1 MPGMSSALPDFDTI
15 AGDFAFLDD
24 WDERY
29 RYLID
34 LGGQLHAFPENE
46 RGEDT
51 RIRGCASQVW
61 LYFTQNGDRLDI
73 VGDSDA
79 AIVRGLIALLLSLY
93 SGKTKAEI
101 LAISAEEELAKLDL
115 KDHITPQRS
124 NGVTSMIAK
133 IRAVAS
139 QDG

>member
-1 MPGMSSALPDFDTI
+1 MTSTLPDFDTI

-34 LGGQLHAFPENE
+34 LGRQLPAFPEDKHTE
-46 RGEDT
+46 ET
-51 RIRGCASQVW
+51 RVRGCASQVW
-61 LYFTQNGDRLDI
+61 LTFQPEGERLTI
-73 VGDSDA
+73 FGDSDA

-93 SGKTKAEI
+93 SGKTREEI
-101 LAISAEEELAKLDL
+101 VAIDAGEALTRLDL

-124 NGVTSMIAK
+124 NGVASMIER
-133 IRAVAS
+133 IRTEAS
-139 QDG
+139 SGNG